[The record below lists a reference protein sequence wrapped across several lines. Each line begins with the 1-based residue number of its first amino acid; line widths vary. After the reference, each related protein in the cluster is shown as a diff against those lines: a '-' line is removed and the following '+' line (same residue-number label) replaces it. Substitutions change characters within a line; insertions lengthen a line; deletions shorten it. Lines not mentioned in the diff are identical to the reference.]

1 LGGVK
6 AAFFKTKFMKTVNS
20 ISGGK
25 TSSYIAKH
33 FSADINIFS
42 LVRIEDTDNLWMK
55 GKDEKTRQLV
65 SDKLGKEFIGTAEMD
80 EIIYTILDL
89 EQFIGSE
96 ITWVSGNT
104 FEEVIKKNYGYLP
117 NKMTRYCTVEMKLKP
132 IFNWLKENTEL
143 PVEMRIGFRANEV
156 SRKIGQDEKLNKN
169 GFLEMPYSFSKSKGG
184 RNKWTNVEWQ
194 KPIYPLI
201 QNNIYKDQIQSFWN
215 DKSVVFA
222 PINNCVG
229 CFHQNLILLRKRFEW
244 HPEKMEWFVSKEG
257 YKNIVNK
264 TEKNKHNKNIF
275 LAGQSYQISY
285 EEIKKI
291 ANQSALFDIN
301 ESDFNE
307 CDSGYCGL

>member
-1 LGGVK
+1 
-6 AAFFKTKFMKTVNS
+6 MKTVNS

-33 FSADINIFS
+33 FPADINIFS

-89 EQFIGSE
+89 EQFIGSK

-143 PVEMRIGFRANEV
+143 PVEMRIGFRPNEL
-156 SRKIGQDEKLNKN
+156 SRAEGVLKRADENGIEHFNTIIGKR
-169 GFLEMPYSFSKSKGG
+169 KSQ
-184 RNKWTNVEWQ
+184 NKWGLVPYRKVTF
-194 KPIYPLI
+194 PLI
-201 QNNIYKDQIQSFWN
+201 ENNISKDVIYNFWN
-215 DKSVVFA
+215 DKNVRFA
-222 PINNCVG
+222 YRNNCVG
-229 CFHQNLILLRKRFEW
+229 CVNRQPLMISHMASKDLDKVKWFE
-244 HPEKMEWFVSKEG
+244 K
-257 YKNIVNK
+257 
-264 TEKNKHNKNIF
+264 
-275 LAGQSYQISY
+275 Q
-285 EEIKKI
+285 EIKSGNRFLSDVSFSQILKFGI
-291 ANQSALFDIN
+291 QNTFFDD
-301 ESDFNE
+301 DFNE
-307 CDSGYCGL
+307 CDSGFCGI